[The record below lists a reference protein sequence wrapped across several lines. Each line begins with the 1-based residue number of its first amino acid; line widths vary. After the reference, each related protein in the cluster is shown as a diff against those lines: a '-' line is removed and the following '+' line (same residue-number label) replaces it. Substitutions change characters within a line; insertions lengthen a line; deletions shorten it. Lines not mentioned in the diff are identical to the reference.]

1 MKTKVICLKIDQVP
15 ESNKPDARIYF
26 DAFFKRVGRTK
37 KADAE
42 TERVM
47 KEHPTIRLNFGTWDK
62 TPFEIGKEYIVD
74 VTPYP
79 VKKEKEDVNG

>member
-1 MKTKVICLKIDQVP
+1 MKTKVICLKIDKVP

-26 DAFFKRVGRTK
+26 DAFFKRVGKTK

-47 KEHPTIRLNFGTWDK
+47 TEHPTVRLNFGTWDG
-62 TPFEIGKEYIVD
+62 TPFVVGQEYALDI
-74 VTPYP
+74 TPY
-79 VKKEKEDVNG
+79 VVKEKTNG